1 MTRRIPWRTVRLY
14 GLTALAGFVSAYLV
28 VALLLLPGDGGR
40 GRVTTPALVGL
51 ALDEARH
58 LLDSV
63 GLRFALGDERA
74 SADVPRNRVLAQ
86 SPLPGTN
93 APRLAT
99 VTLDVSAGP
108 RQLRVPSVAGL
119 TLDAAGKVLADSGLV
134 AGRPLDETSN
144 APRGEV
150 LRTKPD
156 AGSVVGEGASV
167 DIVVSGGPAELTM
180 PEVLGRDPAEALA
193 VLNQLGLTRVR
204 VDSALVGGASS
215 YVVVAQQPATGTGIR
230 TTERIV
236 LRVSPRP

>member
-1 MTRRIPWRTVRLY
+1 MTRRIPWRTIRLY
-14 GLTALAGFVSAYLV
+14 GLTALAGFVSAYLI
-28 VALLLLPGDGGR
+28 VALMFLPGDRGR

-51 ALDEARH
+51 SLDEARQ

-63 GLRFALGDERA
+63 GLRFALGDQRA

-108 RQLRVPSVAGL
+108 RQLRVPVVAGL
-119 TLDAAGKVLADSGLV
+119 TLEDARKVLGDSGLT
-134 AGRPLDETSN
+134 AGRVSDETSG
-144 APRGEV
+144 APRGQV

-156 AGSVVGEGASV
+156 AGNVVGEGAAV
-167 DIVVSGGPAELTM
+167 DLVVSGGPAELTM
-180 PEVLGRDPAEALA
+180 PDVLGREPGDALA
-193 VLNQLGLTRVR
+193 VLNQLGLTTVR
-204 VDSALVGGASS
+204 IDSVEGSS
-215 YVVVAQQPATGTGIR
+215 SPGVVVAQQPAAGTGIR
-230 TTERIV
+230 STDRIV